1 MSSKGGSAALVWQ
14 LLPQFKFCAALP
26 WFKPAQ
32 PWFNP
37 LPWSG
42 TDLLDHDA
50 IIFELQCERSEG
62 NDRSNRKV
70 VWNIYDDRANLPRP

>member
-1 MSSKGGSAALVWQ
+1 MSSKGGSAAVVWQ
-14 LLPQFKFCAALP
+14 LLPQCAALP

-42 TDLLDHDA
+42 TLQSQVYRKSTTGKMSVDL
-50 IIFELQCERSEG
+50 IQ
-62 NDRSNRKV
+62 N
-70 VWNIYDDRANLPRP
+70 

>member
-1 MSSKGGSAALVWQ
+1 MQNASKGGSAAVVLQ

-37 LPWSG
+37 LWWSG
-42 TDLLDHDA
+42 TNIHTVYTVCRQFV
-50 IIFELQCERSEG
+50 IFELE
-62 NDRSNRKV
+62 
-70 VWNIYDDRANLPRP
+70 